1 MSPGL
6 DVGAQCVSADLT
18 FKAAHRASEQPSHSP
33 LTALSQPTQ
42 AWFN

>member
-18 FKAAHRASEQPSHSP
+18 FKAARRASERDRP
-33 LTALSQPTQ
+33 LATYMGRI
-42 AWFN
+42 

>member
-18 FKAAHRASEQPSHSP
+18 FKAARRASEHGRP
-33 LTALSQPTQ
+33 LTAYMGRI
-42 AWFN
+42 